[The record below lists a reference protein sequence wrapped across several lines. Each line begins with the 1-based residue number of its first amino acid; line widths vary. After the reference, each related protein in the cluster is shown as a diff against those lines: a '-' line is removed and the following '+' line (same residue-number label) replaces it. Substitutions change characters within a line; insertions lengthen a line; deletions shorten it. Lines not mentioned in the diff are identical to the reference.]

1 MRSTFLS
8 FPLVAAMALAAPPCA
23 AQGTAPASGPAQ
35 APAASSVQEKRPF
48 LGGFLRE
55 TRVIYPLRIGD
66 WEAVDEHLY
75 DDQSLGAS
83 VRYRNLKHDQRWL
96 DLYFYPAGVIDAK
109 DLDRA
114 MEVQR
119 ESLGMAGYGQLEL
132 GPTRT
137 FRYESQPALEVD
149 GKRTERQVGSGRS
162 LDATMVY
169 EGVRRNSA
177 MTLQYEQMYFI
188 KGRLSAREDD
198 ASRRGLRN
206 SLEEFA
212 TAVVPQLEVR
222 SAGDCWQPLPIA
234 PMPAGGVPAAEVIM
248 SLDDGAGG
256 KSVLTG
262 AGVWADHPDS
272 NPAKLAMMLGMA
284 RMDRLFDGCVATE
297 DLNAPVPEGKREL
310 RLEFHAPEETSDDPA
325 PRLRPSRT
333 ADS

>member
-1 MRSTFLS
+1 MRSTFLP
-8 FPLVAAMALAAPPCA
+8 FLLVAAMLAGPPCA
-23 AQGTAPASGPAQ
+23 AQATAASADEVP
-35 APAASSVQEKRPF
+35 APAAPQQQGKKSRPF

-75 DDQSLGAS
+75 EDQSLGAS
-83 VRYRNLKHDQRWL
+83 VRYRNRKHDQRWL
-96 DLYFYPAGVIDAK
+96 DLYFYPAGVLDEG

-114 MEVQR
+114 IQNQR
-119 ESLGMAGYGQLEL
+119 DALGQAGYGQLEL
-132 GPTRT
+132 GSTRT
-137 FRYESQPALEVD
+137 FRYESQPREAD
-149 GKRTERQVGSGRS
+149 GKRSERQMGTGHS

-177 MTLQYEQMYFI
+177 LTLQYEQMYFI

-206 SLEEFA
+206 SLEEFV
-212 TAVVPQLEVR
+212 TALAPQLEVR
-222 SAGDCWQPLPIA
+222 SSGECWQPLPIA
-234 PMPAGGVPAAEVIM
+234 PMPAGGVPPDEVIM
-248 SLDDGAGG
+248 SIDDGAGG
-256 KSVLTG
+256 KSVLTRT
-262 AGVWADHPDS
+262 GVWADHPDS
-272 NPAKLAMMLGMA
+272 DPAKLAMMLGMV

-310 RLEFHAPEETSDDPA
+310 RLEFHAPEDTSDDPA